1 LAGLPGMC
9 PTLVAKANFVIQ
21 LNLSKVYFGENYF
34 LVYLTDFEDLVEL
47 GPILNYYSLKML
59 GSNLLKPVFAF
70 LHEFKGLS
78 RGLFLSLLSEWI
90 LRKSRR
96 SVLGSLI
103 NISFNGGTA
112 MFVSI
117 GDGKNSDFEIT
128 CFFFGVGAY
137 CKSTLLGLNTATLG
151 SFYFYMIG
159 IIPTLFLLY
168 FSILILTP
176 FFFSFYT
183 CLSNMFLRLSECS
196 FFTNYRSRSSLY

>member
-1 LAGLPGMC
+1 MC
-9 PTLVAKANFVIQ
+9 PTLVAKANLVIQ

-96 SVLGSLI
+96 SVYGSLF
-103 NISFNGGTA
+103 NTFNGGTA
-112 MFVSI
+112 IFSSL
-117 GDGKNSDFEIT
+117 GDGKNYNFWVIT
-128 CFFFGVGAY
+128 CFCFGVGAY
-137 CKSTLLGLNTATLG
+137 CKSTFLGLNSATLG
-151 SFYFYMIG
+151 SLYFYMIG
-159 IIPTLFLLY
+159 MIPTLFLLY

-176 FFFSFYT
+176 FFFSFCT

-196 FFTNYRSRSSLY
+196 FLTNYRSRSSLY

>member
-1 LAGLPGMC
+1 MAGLPGMC
-9 PTLVAKANFVIQ
+9 PTLVAKANLVIQ

-96 SVLGSLI
+96 SVLGSLF

-112 MFVSI
+112 MFSSL
-117 GDGKNSDFEIT
+117 GDGKKCNF
-128 CFFFGVGAY
+128 
-137 CKSTLLGLNTATLG
+137 
-151 SFYFYMIG
+151 
-159 IIPTLFLLY
+159 
-168 FSILILTP
+168 
-176 FFFSFYT
+176 
-183 CLSNMFLRLSECS
+183 
-196 FFTNYRSRSSLY
+196 